1 MNWPLITVSPETT
14 VSQAAAIMV
23 DKQISCLPVTQEGKL
38 LGLVT
43 MTDLVQLLVAVESVA
58 SAGTS

>member
-1 MNWPLITVSPETT
+1 
-14 VSQAAAIMV
+14 MV
-23 DKQISCLPVTQEGKL
+23 NKQISCLPVTQDGKL

-58 SAGTS
+58 SSGTL